1 MKYLPNKA
9 QTRGL
14 SQHNQVI
21 IFKKNNKNA
30 RGINDQASCAV
41 FFFIQRHIKT
51 QLNSVQSFDSPIV
64 RVLCSRNF
72 CIFFISFK
80 K

>member
-41 FFFIQRHIKT
+41 FFFIQRHHQNTVKLRT
-51 QLNSVQSFDSPIV
+51 KFRLSHSESFM
-64 RVLCSRNF
+64 F
-72 CIFFISFK
+72 T
-80 K
+80 